1 MNHRSST
8 MRNFLSMA
16 VNLQLFK
23 QVQAAV
29 CTRARRRGC
38 MRVCVCVFVFVH
50 SRVRASPHLH
60 GFIVP
65 AGVSLLDATQPNIT
79 NVINDVF

>member
-1 MNHRSST
+1 MH
-8 MRNFLSMA
+8 
-16 VNLQLFK
+16 
-23 QVQAAV
+23 
-29 CTRARRRGC
+29 TRAEAGLHARL
-38 MRVCVCVFVFVH
+38 CVCVFVFVH